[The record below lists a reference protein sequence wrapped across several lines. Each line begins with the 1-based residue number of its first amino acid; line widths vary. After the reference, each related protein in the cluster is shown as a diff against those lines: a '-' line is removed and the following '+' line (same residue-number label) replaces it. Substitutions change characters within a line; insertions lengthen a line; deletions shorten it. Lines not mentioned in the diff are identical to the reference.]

1 MQSQKRK
8 AKYHPPLM
16 IKAIAIDDEVL
27 ALKIIET
34 FASKI
39 EDLNLE
45 KTFNKQ
51 SDAEKYLRKFPVDLI
66 FMDIQMPNRN
76 GLDFYKTL
84 SQDTKVIFTTAFSEY
99 AVDAFDVNA
108 VDYLVKPFSF
118 DRFQKAI
125 EKIRQMSNSELQTQ
139 HLLIRADYKL
149 HKIDFED
156 IKLIEGLDDYIQ
168 IHLKNAY
175 KITARSS
182 MKNILAKLP
191 EKEFIRVHRSY
202 ILPIKAIKGIVNK
215 NIHLEDFIIPV
226 GETYKDDLKKIIGYY

>member
-1 MQSQKRK
+1 
-8 AKYHPPLM
+8 M
-16 IKAIAIDDEVL
+16 IKAIAIDDEIL

-39 EDLNLE
+39 DELSLE
-45 KTFNKQ
+45 KTFHKQ

-66 FMDIQMPNRN
+66 FLDIQMPNKN
-76 GLDFYKTL
+76 GLDFYKDL

-99 AVDAFDVNA
+99 AVDAFEVNA

-125 EKIRQMSNSELQTQ
+125 DKIKQMSNTELQTQ

-168 IHLKNAY
+168 IHLKNAS

-191 EKEFIRVHRSY
+191 EKDFIRVHRSY

>member
-1 MQSQKRK
+1 
-8 AKYHPPLM
+8 M
-16 IKAIAIDDEVL
+16 IKAIAIDDEIL

-34 FASKI
+34 FASKVEGI
-39 EDLNLE
+39 NLE
-45 KTFNKQ
+45 KTFHKQ

-66 FMDIQMPNRN
+66 FMDIQMPNKN
-76 GLDFYKTL
+76 GLDFYKSL
-84 SQDTKVIFTTAFSEY
+84 SQDVKVIFTTAFSEY

-108 VDYLVKPFSF
+108 IDYLVKPFSF
-118 DRFQKAI
+118 DRFQKAV
-125 EKIRQMSNSELQTQ
+125 EKLALKSSTELQSQ

-149 HKIDFED
+149 HKIEFED

-168 IHLKNAY
+168 IHLKNAS

-182 MKNILAKLP
+182 MKNIVAKLP
-191 EKEFIRVHRSY
+191 EKDFIRVHRSY

>member
-1 MQSQKRK
+1 
-8 AKYHPPLM
+8 M

-39 EDLNLE
+39 EDLSLE

-168 IHLKNAY
+168 IHLKNAS